1 MINLGGTKQI
11 TDAKFGDRQVK
22 SIYLGNGLVW
32 KPSKIYDCEIDYLE
46 SFNGNCWFRE
56 NNIFLNLKKV
66 NFEIGFWDKNI
77 ATQRRYV
84 ALGNNYILYTNSSKY
99 LSIYDSTWKSLSH
112 YPRGPYNVVNINYS
126 TNKAV
131 INGNTVNINGIDE
144 TDESNIISLFG
155 SNNNNLNS
163 VTGRLYY
170 FKLWY
175 DGELLYDLVPVRKK
189 NVGYLY
195 DRIHNVLWE
204 NKGTEPWGLGKD
216 IIPFEQ
222 FTQLDYIENTTTG
235 LYDYIDIQYFA
246 NNNTQ
251 TEIHY
256 QFSKENYDTTN
267 TEPVNLFGTR
277 GTSYNN
283 NTFSTMAYWP
293 NNTYTGRIVYGN
305 RSNTYTESTYLYNKT
320 CQYRN
325 GRLMSLYKNIDDVE
339 YYKES
344 YIAQNTATFK
354 ALRSMFL
361 FNENGNDAAETAVLS
376 ITSFVGKIYSFK
388 IHEGETLVKDLVP
401 VRHKDGTYGFYDLIT
416 NKFHYGNNP
425 STFTGGN
432 EFVKDTYDAQIE
444 YLETDGNAFI
454 DSNIA
459 ISNHVNFEIDMFI
472 PDFDTERNIAF
483 FGGRNE
489 ANAQMCMLNYLVS
502 QNTIYWNYSN
512 KYHDTT
518 HLYKNQRY
526 LFHNEYG
533 TYPTCNKLYIGDNL
547 FTNSGTTAFGGNKHF
562 YLFDVNNNTG
572 GHLNMNL
579 QAKGTKI
586 YSAKLYVCNVLV
598 RDFIP
603 VRKNGIGYL
612 YDKVSGKLFGNANT
626 EGNFILGND
635 IQ

>member
-11 TDAKFGDRQVK
+11 TDAKFGNRQVK

-56 NNIFLNLKKV
+56 ENIILNLKKV
-66 NFEIGFWDKNI
+66 SFEIGFWDRNI
-77 ATQRRYV
+77 STQRRYV
-84 ALGNNYILYTNSSKY
+84 ALGGNYALYSNSSKY
-99 LSIYDSTWKSLSH
+99 LTIYDSTRKNLNH

-131 INGNTVNINGIDE
+131 INGNSININGIDE
-144 TDESNIISLFG
+144 TDESDVISIFG
-155 SNNNNLNS
+155 TNNNNLNS

-256 QFSKENYDTTN
+256 QLSEENYDTTN

-277 GTSYNN
+277 GTVWNS

-293 NNTYTGRIVYGN
+293 NNSYTGRIVYGN
-305 RSNTYTESTYLYNKT
+305 NSNTYKESTYLFNKT

-339 YYKES
+339 YYKEN

-361 FNENGNDAAETAVLS
+361 FNENGNVAAETAVSS

-388 IHEGETLVKDLVP
+388 VYDNHILVKDLVP

-432 EFVKDTYDAQIE
+432 EFVKDIYDAEIE
-444 YLETDGNAFI
+444 YIETDGLAYI
-454 DSNIA
+454 DTKVAVSDNL
-459 ISNHVNFEIDMFI
+459 NFDIDMYI
-472 PDFDTERNIAF
+472 PPKWEGEYGIWY
-483 FGGRNE
+483 FGGRTSSTANKLGLFCSHNANE
-489 ANAQMCMLNYLVS
+489 SYWHFSNNYVTIKTPYVDGRYNFK
-502 QNTIYWNYSN
+502 NTYA
-512 KYHDTT
+512 
-518 HLYKNQRY
+518 
-526 LFHNEYG
+526 
-533 TYPTCNKLYIGDNL
+533 TYPTYNKLIVNDKEVATG
-547 FTNSGTTAFGGNKHF
+547 STTAFSTDLTF
-562 YLFDVNNNTG
+562 YLFTLNNNG
-572 GHLNMNL
+572 KAAIANIIS
-579 QAKGTKI
+579 GTKL